1 MVSSIIRKTGLLL
14 SAPPFNFKHILNVN
28 EMKTSYQY
36 IIPLLLAGYFL
47 FVSCNKGILE
57 QNPPDAVTTGTF
69 WKSASD
75 ADYALTG
82 LYNFL
87 YDNGGGYA
95 TSQFQVFA
103 WDNFSDDSYGQY
115 NYGGG
120 LTATTA
126 GILPATGDLTGSY
139 VGSYYA
145 NCYSSIAADNS
156 FLANVGKVLSGTA
169 LTQYRG
175 EALFLRGFNYF
186 WLAQLYG
193 NVPIVTADPFT
204 TDYSTKMAKSPRAD
218 VLKRASDDLDS
229 AIAYLPDVAFTKGHV
244 TKSTAEGYKVRLLL
258 FEQKYAEAAALAQ
271 QIISSNMYSLNTN
284 YAANFYKP
292 DQKTSPEIMFSVQ
305 YQLPNAQHQDVAF
318 AVSLQY
324 WKGELATQDLVDEY
338 EPGDPRKTMTLFFPG
353 DGAAQGWPFT
363 NNNGVATPGSDS
375 WIVGYYAVKKWLTPG
390 IANPNYGTLDDNDIV
405 LLRYADIK
413 LMYAEAQNEAAGP
426 DASVY
431 QQVND
436 VRARPGVSMPGLPA
450 GLTQDQ
456 MRQKIRHE
464 RRVEFA
470 LEGLRYFDLRRW
482 GIATQKL
489 NGFHPNPVTP
499 AVTYVYKDNYQF
511 WPIPQTEIDRNK
523 PTLVQNDG
531 Y

>member
-1 MVSSIIRKTGLLL
+1 MKTNSQYILLL
-14 SAPPFNFKHILNVN
+14 F
-28 EMKTSYQY
+28 
-36 IIPLLLAGYFL
+36 LAACFGFG
-47 FVSCNKGILE
+47 SCQKGILD
-57 QNPPDAVTTGTF
+57 QNPPDALTRNTF
-69 WKSASD
+69 WQSSAD

-87 YDNGGGYA
+87 YSNGGGYA

-126 GILPATGDLTGSY
+126 GIVPATDLGGTY

-145 NCYSSIAADNS
+145 NCYGAIAADNS
-156 FLANVGKVLSGTA
+156 FLANVGKVLSGST
-169 LTQYRG
+169 LNQYKG
-175 EALFLRGFNYF
+175 EAFFLRGFNYL

-193 NVPIVTADPFT
+193 NVPIVTADPYT
-204 TDYSTKMAKSPRAD
+204 LSYSTKMAKSPRAD

-229 AIAYLPDVAFTKGHV
+229 AIAYLPDVAYAAGHAV
-244 TKSTAEGYKVRLLL
+244 KATAQGYKVRLLL
-258 FEQKYAEAAALAQ
+258 FEQDYTDAAALAS
-271 QIISSNMYSLNTN
+271 QIIAGGRFSLNSN
-284 YAANFYKP
+284 YPSNFYKP
-292 DQKTSPEIMFSVQ
+292 DQKSSPEIMFSTQ
-305 YQLPNAQHQDVAF
+305 YQLPTMQHQDVAF

-324 WKGELATQDLVDEY
+324 WKGELATQDLIDEY
-338 EPGDPRKTMTLFFPG
+338 ESGDPRKTMTFFFPG

-363 NNNGVATPGSDS
+363 DNGGVATPGSDS

-390 IANPNYGTLDDNDIV
+390 LANPNYGTLDDNDIV

-413 LMYAEAQNEAAGP
+413 LMYAEAQNEAVGA

-431 QQVND
+431 QQVNE
-436 VRARPGVSMPGLPA
+436 VRARPGVNMAPLAA

-470 LEGLRYFDLRRW
+470 MEGLRYFDLRRW

-499 AVTYVYKDNYQF
+499 QVTYVYKDAYQY

-523 PTLVQNDG
+523 PELVQNDG